1 VRKVSLK
8 IVAIMAAALLLQS
21 SIGRGA
27 EVRVAAVQFRSSFD
41 IGSNCQRIIST
52 LKRLAAQ
59 GVKVA
64 VFPECALTG
73 YQKGP
78 VVSASASEIASA
90 ERAIQDTCRTTGIAV
105 VLGSV
110 YKIHGHAYDTAVVI
124 DSNGEVVERYGKLF
138 LAGEQW
144 ATPGNH
150 ISFFDLAG
158 IPSTVMICHDE
169 RYPELVRLPAIAGA
183 RVVYYISSESPLSD
197 EQKLRPYRAQIMARA
212 VENGVFV
219 VQANTPSNPDSTGSH
234 GQSRIVAPDGN
245 VRQEASFFGDDV
257 LIDTLDTKPGVL
269 LRPLNGPFGTWWKQG
284 LDAMLQARHKQL
296 D

>member
-1 VRKVSLK
+1 MLSKVL
-8 IVAIMAAALLLQS
+8 AGMAAALLLHPS
-21 SIGRGA
+21 PGKAA
-27 EVRVAAVQFRSSFD
+27 ELRVAAVQFRSSFN
-41 IGSNCQRIIST
+41 IGSNCQRIVT
-52 LKRLAAQ
+52 DLKRLAAQ

-78 VVSASASEIASA
+78 TVSASASEIESA
-90 ERAIQDTCRTTGIAV
+90 EKAIQDTCRIAAIAV

-110 YKIHGHAYDTAVVI
+110 YKVNGHAYDTAVVI
-124 DSNGEVVERYGKLF
+124 NSAGNIIERYGKLF

-150 ISFFDLAG
+150 IAFFDLDG
-158 IPSTVMICHDE
+158 VPSTVMICHDE

-183 RVVYYISSESPLSD
+183 RVVYYISSESPLTD

-212 VENGVFV
+212 VENGVFI
-219 VQANTPSNPDSTGSH
+219 VQANTPANTDSSGSH

-245 VRQEASFFGDDV
+245 VRREGSFFGEDILVDS
-257 LIDTLDTKPGVL
+257 LDIKPGAL
-269 LRPLNGPFGTWWKQG
+269 LRPLNGPFGGWWKQG
-284 LDAMLQARHKQL
+284 VDAMLESRHKQL
-296 D
+296 N